1 MAAIEIAAEVE
12 PGDGYGIEDGGRIGL
27 ECLSILARHHGI
39 DVSAGRMAHDYAVGN
54 GDVPPERLLRIAR
67 ELGLRS
73 RLTRLR
79 ARDLAKIGGAFP
91 IMACLRNGNWVVLLD
106 WRDGE
111 QGTEALVRD
120 PLALTSEPFV
130 VAGEQLVERWDG
142 RCLLVKRASRITDP
156 NQPFGLRW
164 FYPEL
169 IRQRR
174 LLIDVAVAAIFLY
187 LLGLAVP
194 IFVQIV
200 IDKVL
205 LHQAYATLVV
215 LTVGVT
221 LALVFDAI
229 FTFLR
234 RYLLLYAT
242 NRIDIRVS
250 TRTFAHLLNLP
261 IDYFEGAPAGVIVK
275 HMQQGSRI
283 REFLT
288 GRLFLTLLDAL
299 SLIVFIPVLLLYS
312 VTLSLIVGVF
322 TLVIA
327 LAVVLLVGP
336 YQRRLRTLYEAE
348 AQRQQLLVE
357 SIHGMRT
364 IKSIAMEPVQCRQWD
379 DRSAAGVEARFELEK
394 LSSFAQAAIGFLEKL
409 MMVAIIGFGTMQ
421 VFNEALT
428 VGALIAFNMLAARV
442 SGPLVQI
449 VTMVHEYQEVA
460 LSVRML
466 GEVMNRRP
474 ERDGRGR
481 GIQLPI
487 QGDLEF
493 KDVTFR
499 YGAGSA
505 AALREVSFEV
515 PQGSIFGIVG
525 RSGSGKTT
533 ITRLIQGL
541 YPVEDGV
548 IRLDGMDLREIDLV
562 HLRGN
567 TGVVLQDSFLFRG
580 TVRENI
586 AAPKPGASF
595 EEVVIAARLAGADEF
610 IERLPRGFDTHL
622 EEKGENLSG
631 GQRQRLAIARALITD
646 PRLLILDEA
655 TSALDPESEFIIR
668 QNLRRIARS
677 RTVIIVSHRLASLAE
692 ADNIVVLDRGTVV
705 GMGNHR
711 ELLAGC
717 APYRHLWHQQTRSVV

>member
-1 MAAIEIAAEVE
+1 MSILATATAIEDS
-12 PGDGYGIEDGGRIGL
+12 GSSGL
-27 ECLSILARHHGI
+27 ECLSMLARHHGI
-39 DVSAGRMAHDYAVGN
+39 DTSAGRMAHDYAVGN
-54 GDVPPERLLRIAR
+54 DGVPPERLLRIAR
-67 ELGLRS
+67 DLGFRS

-79 ARDLAKIGGAFP
+79 GRDLRKIGGAFP
-91 IMACLRNGNWVVLLD
+91 IMAHLRNGNWVVLLD
-106 WRDGE
+106 WREGE
-111 QGTEALVRD
+111 NGIEVLVRD
-120 PLALTSEPFV
+120 PMALTGDPFV
-130 VAGEQLVERWDG
+130 VEGEQLAQRWGG
-142 RCLLVKRASRITDP
+142 RCLLVKRANRTTNAD
-156 NQPFGLRW
+156 QPFGLRW

-169 IRQRR
+169 VRQRR

-221 LALVFDAI
+221 LALVFDAV
-229 FTFLR
+229 FNFLR
-234 RYLLLYAT
+234 RYLLLYTT

-250 TRTFAHLLNLP
+250 TRTFSHLLNLP

-288 GRLFLTLLDAL
+288 GRLFLTLLDAF
-299 SLIVFIPVLLLYS
+299 SLFVFIPVLLLYS
-312 VTLSLIVGVF
+312 VTLSLIVGLF
-322 TLVIA
+322 TVLIA
-327 LAVVLLVGP
+327 LAVMLLVGP

-379 DRSAAGVEARFELEK
+379 DRSAAGVEARFAVEK

-409 MMVAIIGFGTMQ
+409 MMVAIIAFGTLQ
-421 VFNEALT
+421 VFGDALT

-474 ERDGRGR
+474 ERDGRTR

-487 QGDLEF
+487 KGDLEF

-499 YGAGSA
+499 YSA
-505 AALREVSFEV
+505 ASTAVLRNLSFQV
-515 PQGSIFGIVG
+515 PEGGVFGIVG

-541 YPVEDGV
+541 YFVQDGV
-548 IRLDGMDLREIDLV
+548 VRLDGMDLREIDLV
-562 HLRGN
+562 HLRRN
-567 TGVVLQDSFLFRG
+567 TSIVLQDSFLFRG

-595 EEVVIAARLAGADEF
+595 EEIVAAARLAGADEF

-631 GQRQRLAIARALITD
+631 GQRQRLAIARALITN
-646 PRLLILDEA
+646 PKLLILDEA
-655 TSALDPESEFIIR
+655 TSALDPDSEFIIR
-668 QNLRRIARS
+668 QNLRRMARS
-677 RTVIIVSHRLASLAE
+677 RTVIIVSHRLTSLAE
-692 ADNIVVLDRGTVV
+692 ADNILMLDRGTIV
-705 GMGNHR
+705 GMGKHR

-717 APYRHLWHQQTRSVV
+717 AEYRHLWHQQTRSVV